1 MRSLFRSGKDIIL
14 RVAFFP
20 SPRLRLE
27 RTQHYVEAFVERSNG
42 NVVLSAST
50 REWAIKKHLYSPT
63 GVTACR
69 NLGRVMAQRCLE
81 AGINFVNFKA
91 VIPWEHRCDSASTCL
106 LIFNLPFFPFL
117 NTDLCFCTISAFLCG
132 LTVQRVTL
140 TSYTLCVC
148 SDIWVLTACSLFTSL
163 SSHQDPG
170 IWKSDDGGWCR
181 SAGAEEN
188 LPIKWRLL
196 GQLPRNSTRFLR
208 CGSGHSEGLEMEGV
222 GTWHLIIKYL

>member
-1 MRSLFRSGKDIIL
+1 M
-14 RVAFFP
+14 
-20 SPRLRLE
+20 
-27 RTQHYVEAFVERSNG
+27 ERSNG

-91 VIPWEHRCDSASTCL
+91 VIPWEHRCDSASTSL
-106 LIFNLPFFPFL
+106 LILNLPFFPFL
-117 NTDLCFCTISAFLCG
+117 NTDLCFCTISAFLRG

-140 TSYTLCVC
+140 TSYMLCVR

-170 IWKSDDGGWCR
+170 I
-181 SAGAEEN
+181 
-188 LPIKWRLL
+188 
-196 GQLPRNSTRFLR
+196 
-208 CGSGHSEGLEMEGV
+208 
-222 GTWHLIIKYL
+222 

>member
-1 MRSLFRSGKDIIL
+1 MLSHKANNFSYLPYISAFSLQIWERHHPACCI
-14 RVAFFP
+14 FP

-106 LIFNLPFFPFL
+106 LILDLPFFPLSKHRSVFL
-117 NTDLCFCTISAFLCG
+117 H
-132 LTVQRVTL
+132 
-140 TSYTLCVC
+140 
-148 SDIWVLTACSLFTSL
+148 
-163 SSHQDPG
+163 HQCILMWLDSPKG
-170 IWKSDDGGWCR
+170 
-181 SAGAEEN
+181 N
-188 LPIKWRLL
+188 LDKLHALRL
-196 GQLPRNSTRFLR
+196 Q
-208 CGSGHSEGLEMEGV
+208 
-222 GTWHLIIKYL
+222 